1 MMYIRRY
8 LCLPLLTLA
17 ACTVSLAKDVKDTLY
32 SPSGD
37 RVILGYSMTQ
47 DGGLVTV
54 KFSNVL
60 KKLSKRTQE
69 KYKKLDEVAVVMFD
83 RTGNYKDLKFDGQ
96 TPNAFMVPAAVS
108 YTPSTDG
115 YFLLQE
121 EPVLQFSVKQG
132 EEAVLSIPLYLAH
145 YEGKRHYKVFGQCG
159 TLQLKPKQS
168 KSKGGGGGGG
178 ATAGGGAGQ
187 SEEGETTI
195 TSEELTDEG
204 LSPAD
209 EAAIRASS
217 LMSMVEKA
225 KKLPFSEELKHEF
238 SVLSDLRFK
247 VTDEE
252 VSKQI
257 AQALEAYSNKKEELE
272 AEAEKAEKEAADK
285 ANKLANDAK
294 ALTDSLSA
302 ESALQAAKDKKDIMW
317 LIGGLG
323 GLALLLFGGK
333 QVFKA
338 IKDSQMQKAQ
348 KQMMEG
354 ITKMASGGMNEMNA
368 ANPFGNVPGM
378 KQAEQAVTGKAE
390 RALSKEAEAA
400 KKRLQ
405 EMKKKPEA
413 KEAPKPEPKKPSL
426 NDQIPAKYKRWRK
439 PGQNPPNNN
448 VTI

>member
-1 MMYIRRY
+1 MMDIRRY
-8 LCLPLLTLA
+8 LCLPLLSLA
-17 ACTVSLAKDVKDTLY
+17 VCTSSLAKEVKDTLK
-32 SPSGD
+32 SPQGD
-37 RVILGYSMTQ
+37 RVILGYNMTQ

-54 KFSNVL
+54 KFNTVQ
-60 KKLSKRTQE
+60 KKLGQRTQE
-69 KYKKLDEVAVVMFD
+69 KYKKLDEVAVVIFD

-96 TPNAFMVPAAVS
+96 TPNAFMVPAGVS
-108 YTPSTDG
+108 YTPSSDG
-115 YFLLQE
+115 YYLLQE
-121 EPVLQFSVKQG
+121 EPMLQFSVKQG
-132 EEAVLSIPLYLAH
+132 EEAELSIPLYLAH
-145 YEGKRHYKVFGQCG
+145 YEGKRHYKIFGQCG
-159 TLQLKPKQS
+159 TLKLKPKQG
-168 KSKGGGGGGG
+168 KAHGGGAMTGGGG
-178 ATAGGGAGQ
+178 AVGQAGD
-187 SEEGETTI
+187 GETTI
-195 TSEELTDEG
+195 TTEELTDEG

-217 LMSMVEKA
+217 LMSMLEKA

-247 VTDEE
+247 VTDEV

-257 AQALEAYSNKKEELE
+257 AQALEAYSSKQEELQ

-285 ANKLANDAK
+285 ANKMAEDAK

-317 LIGGLG
+317 LVGGLG
-323 GLALLLFGGK
+323 GLALLILGGK
-333 QVFKA
+333 QVYKV
-338 IKDSQMQKAQ
+338 IKDNQMQKAQ

-354 ITKMASGGMNEMNA
+354 LTKMASSGMNDINA
-368 ANPFGNVPGM
+368 NNPFGNIPGM
-378 KQAEQAVTGKAE
+378 KQAEQAVTGKAQ

-413 KEAPKPEPKKPSL
+413 KEVPKPEPKKPSL

>member
-1 MMYIRRY
+1 MMDIRRY
-8 LCLPLLTLA
+8 LCLLLLSLTV
-17 ACTVSLAKDVKDTLY
+17 CTSSWAKEEKDTLY

-37 RVILGYSMTQ
+37 RVILGYNLTQ

-54 KFSNVL
+54 KFGTVQ

-83 RTGNYKDLKFDGQ
+83 RTGNYRDLKFDGQ

-121 EPVLQFSVKQG
+121 EPVLQFSVKKG
-132 EEAVLSIPLYLAH
+132 EESELSIPLYLAH
-145 YEGKRHYKVFGQCG
+145 YEGKRHYRVFGQCG
-159 TLQLKPKQS
+159 MLHLKPKQGKAKGS
-168 KSKGGGGGGG
+168 SGGGVID
-178 ATAGGGAGQ
+178 GGGAGQ
-187 SEEGETTI
+187 SGDGETTI

-209 EAAIRASS
+209 EAAIRANS
-217 LMSMVEKA
+217 LMSMLEKA
-225 KKLPFSEELKHEF
+225 KKLPFSEELKHEV
-238 SVLSDLRFK
+238 SALSDLRFK

-257 AQALEAYSNKKEELE
+257 AQALEAYSDKKEELE
-272 AEAEKAEKEAADK
+272 AAAEKAEKDAAEKEALDK
-285 ANKLANDAK
+285 LNAK
-294 ALTDSLSA
+294 ALADSLSV
-302 ESALQAAKDKKDIMW
+302 ETALQAAKDKKDIMW
-317 LIGGLG
+317 LVGGLG

-333 QVFKA
+333 QIFKA

-354 ITKMASGGMNEMNA
+354 ITKMASGGMNDISA
-368 ANPFGNVPGM
+368 ANPFGQMPGM
-378 KQAEQAVTGKAE
+378 KQAEQAITGKAQ

-413 KEAPKPEPKKPSL
+413 KEAPKAEPKKPSL
-426 NDQIPAKYKRWRK
+426 NDQIPAKFKRWRK
-439 PGQNPPNNN
+439 PGQNPNNN